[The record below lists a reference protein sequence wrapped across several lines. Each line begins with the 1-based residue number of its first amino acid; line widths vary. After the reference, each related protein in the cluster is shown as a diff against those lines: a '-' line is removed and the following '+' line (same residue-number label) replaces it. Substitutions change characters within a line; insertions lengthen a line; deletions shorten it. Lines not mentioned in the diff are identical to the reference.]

1 MTTLQSPLQRLQ
13 HLIKLEHE
21 DISTLITYGVGIGL
35 MSLATPVA
43 VQALVNSIAFGALF
57 QPLLVLTLVLLVL
70 VAFSNTL
77 AALQFY
83 VVEMLQ
89 RRLFVRL
96 FGESVLRMQQAR
108 IAIRDVHY
116 LPELANRFLDVITL
130 QKTAAVMLLETLGY
144 VLQTVIGMALLA
156 FYHPML
162 LAFDLFLIVILA
174 LILFVM
180 GKNGVT
186 TAIDQSKAK
195 YAAQA
200 WLENIAA
207 NPVLGRSAS
216 GSAFLSSQTERIADN
231 YLEACARH
239 FRILA
244 RQNIGALALHALAN
258 TLLLGMGGWMVIER
272 QLSLGQLIA
281 AELVVSAMIY
291 GLTRLGKTLDNFYEL
306 LTSVDK
312 IGHLL
317 DIPQEGS
324 QGATPLNEDR
334 PYQLDVYGVSLPE
347 SPQLDAVRGVDLH
360 LAPGGKLALSG
371 GASRGSLL
379 DMLYG
384 LRAPSAGYVC
394 LDNHDL
400 RDLNL
405 GVLRDSVSLVRDAE
419 QIEASILDNLRLGRE
434 LELQALQQ
442 VLAQVGLQDI
452 IAALPHGLN
461 SRLSVHGA
469 PLTAEQSLRLTL
481 ARAMA
486 GRPRLL
492 LLDGVLDRI
501 DQRILPTLLDTL
513 LAADAPWTLIV
524 SSHHPEVIA
533 RCHRHGRIEHGKWL
547 EITAPGEGES

>member
-13 HLIKLEHE
+13 HLIKLEQE
-21 DISTLITYGVGIGL
+21 DIGTLITYGAGIGL

-43 VQALVNSIAFGALF
+43 VQALVNTIAFGALF

-96 FGESVLRMQQAR
+96 FGESALRLQQAR
-108 IAIRDVHY
+108 IAVRDVHY
-116 LPELANRFLDVITL
+116 LPELANRFLDVVTL

-162 LAFDLFLIVILA
+162 LAFDLFLIAMLA

-216 GSAFLSSQTERIADN
+216 GSAFLSTQTDRIADN

-258 TLLLGMGGWMVIER
+258 TLLLGMGGWMVIEH

-324 QGATPLNEDR
+324 QGATPQSGDS

-360 LAPGGKLALSG
+360 LAPGGKLVISG

-405 GVLRDSVSLVRDAE
+405 GVLRDTVSLVRDAE

-434 LELQALQQ
+434 LELQALRQ

-452 IAALPHGLN
+452 IAALPDGLN
-461 SRLSVHGA
+461 SRLSVNGA

-501 DQRILPTLLDTL
+501 DQRILLALLDAL

-524 SSHHPEVIA
+524 NSHHPEVIA
-533 RCHRHGRIEHGKWL
+533 RCHRRARIEHGKWL